1 MGRNRLS
8 PVPHI
13 LGLSLILTACATTA
27 NTPAQDRALAAYQT
41 CRNVNANVFLD
52 RVDPDGKVWVHM
64 INGIAGYSD
73 WSACMSKELEQAS
86 AKGQ

>member
-8 PVPHI
+8 PVALI
-13 LGLSLILTACATTA
+13 LGLSLILTAGATAA

-52 RVDPDGKVWVHM
+52 RVDPMARSG
-64 INGIAGYSD
+64 ST
-73 WSACMSKELEQAS
+73 
-86 AKGQ
+86 